1 MRHFIIAIF
10 LLLSPCL
17 HAQNQ
22 PTFEQALYDAQNG
35 DSSAYGWVGFFYYE
49 GKSVARNYS
58 EAIKW
63 LKKAAENG
71 DSRCYAY
78 LGSSYFELQNY
89 QEAVTWLKKAV
100 NNGDT
105 RVYVG
110 LGASY
115 KQLKQYSEAI
125 SWLKKATDYDD
136 NQAYFLLSQCYYAQF
151 DYEKAIIWA
160 KKAANNGE
168 TRAYIALG
176 ASYMQLKQYS
186 EAMPWLK
193 KAVDNNDIQAFYW
206 LGIYYIIQ
214 KNDQEAFK
222 WIKKAAEKGDVN
234 SYLEL
239 GSCYDFGIGV
249 EKNIYEA
256 INWYKKANEKGNELA
271 ASSLCSAYY
280 KLGNYTE
287 TKKWAEIAITQKEG
301 NFVGHRILA
310 LLNMY
315 GLGTQQNKDK
325 AFEFIAK
332 AIDEAKQKGGPMP
345 NTLDAEGELY
355 LANNDI
361 SKAREIYNTIL
372 KETPDFY
379 AQTETKLSKFMKEH
393 KGDDVD
399 INIPIANN
407 MSNLTFA
414 VIISNEKYQME
425 KPVQYAENDGKIF
438 TEYCKKALGLP
449 EKNVHFITNA
459 TLNNIKHEIKWLQD
473 VIAVY
478 NGDAKVIFYYAGH
491 GIPDEQNKS
500 AYLLP
505 IDGYGS
511 DVTTGYAL
519 EDLYKAL
526 GCLPSK
532 AVIVF
537 LDACFSGA
545 KRDGDMLASARGVA
559 IKVKQNYPTGNMV
572 VFTAAQGD
580 ETAYPY
586 KEEGHGLFT
595 YYLLKKLQETKG
607 DVTLGELGDYIKT
620 QVERQSIVT
629 NGKLQSPAILSA
641 SSIGNSWKEWKLN
654 K

>member
-1 MRHFIIAIF
+1 MT
-10 LLLSPCL
+10 
-17 HAQNQ
+17 N
-22 PTFEQALYDAQNG
+22 
-35 DSSAYGWVGFFYYE
+35 
-49 GKSVARNYS
+49 NYV
-58 EAIKW
+58 EA
-63 LKKAAENG
+63 
-71 DSRCYAY
+71 
-78 LGSSYFELQNY
+78 
-89 QEAVTWLKKAV
+89 
-100 NNGDT
+100 
-105 RVYVG
+105 
-110 LGASY
+110 
-115 KQLKQYSEAI
+115 
-125 SWLKKATDYDD
+125 
-136 NQAYFLLSQCYYAQF
+136 
-151 DYEKAIIWA
+151 
-160 KKAANNGE
+160 
-168 TRAYIALG
+168 
-176 ASYMQLKQYS
+176 
-186 EAMPWLK
+186 
-193 KAVDNNDIQAFYW
+193 
-206 LGIYYIIQ
+206 
-214 KNDQEAFK
+214 
-222 WIKKAAEKGDVN
+222 
-234 SYLEL
+234 
-239 GSCYDFGIGV
+239 
-249 EKNIYEA
+249 
-256 INWYKKANEKGNELA
+256 
-271 ASSLCSAYY
+271 
-280 KLGNYTE
+280 
-287 TKKWAEIAITQKEG
+287 KKWANTIINQKG
-301 NFVGHRILA
+301 NAFMGYRILS

-315 GLGTQQNKDK
+315 GLGVPKNKDK

-332 AIDEAKQKGGPMP
+332 AIDAAQQEGGPMP
-345 NTLDAEGELY
+345 STLDVEGELY
-355 LANNDI
+355 LADNNI
-361 SKAREIYNTIL
+361 SKAREIYKKIL

-379 AQTETKLSKFMKEH
+379 TQKETKLSKFMKEH
-393 KGDDVD
+393 KGCDVD
-399 INIPIANN
+399 IDIPIANN
-407 MSNLTFA
+407 VSNYTFA

-425 KPVQYAENDGKIF
+425 KSVQYAENDGKMF
-438 TEYCKKALGLP
+438 TEYCKKTLGLP

-532 AVIVF
+532 AVTIF

-559 IKVKQNYPTGNMV
+559 IKVKQNNPTGNMV

-586 KEEGHGLFT
+586 KDEGHGLFT